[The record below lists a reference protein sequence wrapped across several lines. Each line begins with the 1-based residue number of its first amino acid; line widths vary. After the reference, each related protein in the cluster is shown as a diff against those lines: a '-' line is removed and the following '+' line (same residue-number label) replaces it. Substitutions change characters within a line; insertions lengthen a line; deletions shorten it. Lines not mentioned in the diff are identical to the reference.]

1 MSDLNQIH
9 TALERRPGQSTTHKI
24 IYFDIT
30 TAEVQSW
37 KLALDHVIV
46 DLGGGKRISATKYFT
61 LSEVR

>member
-9 TALERRPGQSTTHKI
+9 TALERQQGQSTTHNI

-30 TAEVQSW
+30 IEVQPW
-37 KLALDHVIV
+37 KLALDYVII

>member
-9 TALERRPGQSTTHKI
+9 TALERRQGQSTTHNI

-30 TAEVQSW
+30 AEVQPW
-37 KLALDHVIV
+37 KLVLDYVII